1 MDATIRICTGPEVA
15 GRLEDAAR
23 LRISVFREFPYLYD
37 GDQAAERE
45 YLTGYASCPGS
56 VFVLAESEG
65 RVVGV
70 STGLPLEGADPA
82 FREPF
87 EAAGMNPAEW
97 FYFGE
102 SVLALEWRGRGIG
115 HRFFDEREAHARS
128 LGIAKTC
135 FCAVERSPDHPL
147 RDSASRAHDRFWSR
161 RGYCKQPHLRARFAW
176 RQIDSAGTEVENE
189 LAFWTR
195 ERGDLQI

>member
-1 MDATIRICTGPEVA
+1 MDATIRICTGHEVA
-15 GRLEDAAR
+15 GHLEDAAR

-45 YLTGYASCPGS
+45 YLTGYAASPGS
-56 VFVLAESEG
+56 VFALAESEG

-70 STGLPLEGADPA
+70 STGLPLEAADAA

-87 EAAGMNPAEW
+87 EAAEMNPAEW

-102 SVLALEWRGRGIG
+102 SVLAPEWRGRGIG
-115 HRFFDEREAHARS
+115 HRFFDERETHARS
-128 LGIAKTC
+128 LGFARTC
-135 FCAVERSPDHPL
+135 FCAVERSPAHPL
-147 RDSASRAHDRFWSR
+147 RPPGYHANDGFWHR
-161 RGYCKQPHLRARFAW
+161 RGYRKQPALRARFSW

-189 LAFWTR
+189 LAFWIR
-195 ERGDLQI
+195 ESGDQM